1 MGLGI
6 RMRTTDL
13 ICNMCLLL
21 FVIIFCWSFNTVFT
35 ENTNL
40 NAIPY
45 SLFHFSIIPILIPN
59 TPYSTNPKASYVEQA
74 MTGFL
79 LGDGVLVKKYKR
91 QRRVEEL
98 ILNSLKVKFCLRP

>member
-1 MGLGI
+1 
-6 RMRTTDL
+6 
-13 ICNMCLLL
+13 MCLLL

-59 TPYSTNPKASYVEQA
+59 TPYSKNSNASYVEQA

-79 LGDGVLVKKYKR
+79 LGDGVLVKKYKLDYPKASGGTYFKFA
-91 QRRVEEL
+91 QGEVL
-98 ILNSLKVKFCLRP
+98 AYALKLFKSCIFFI

>member
-1 MGLGI
+1 
-6 RMRTTDL
+6 
-13 ICNMCLLL
+13 MCLLL

-59 TPYSTNPKASYVEQA
+59 TPYSKN
-74 MTGFL
+74 
-79 LGDGVLVKKYKR
+79 
-91 QRRVEEL
+91 
-98 ILNSLKVKFCLRP
+98 